1 MDIVLGVSMA
11 PDSIQIVLLQ
21 GENADGATVD
31 EKEFTGSTAE
41 DSPTVSASDRALAA
55 ILATRNDAAAA
66 GLELSA
72 VGVAY
77 TDQLDAAALRAV
89 LAARELENVMLVSA
103 FTAATAL
110 TQFLGGAMGYE
121 RTAVLFV
128 EPDTATLA
136 VVETADGSVTDV
148 RKIETAELLEIVAGL
163 DELPERPDGLFVVG
177 SGVDIAAIKP
187 QLEAATSLAVTAPE
201 EPETALARGAA
212 LASATLFA
220 SKTAAL
226 AYAQDP
232 GTGSLDASG
241 IPEYLSVAD
250 TEQGEED
257 VAYSAV
263 ADDEASAPTVV
274 IDPTEA
280 NAPRRRRVL
289 LVGTAV
295 TVGAISAALALEVAL
310 GLGLRTTVGL
320 LPAPIQNF
328 IAPVEHAIAPQL
340 GPMATKEA
348 VAPKP
353 LTQPVGAPM
362 PAGRLPAAAA
372 VPVPA
377 APGVPIP
384 VVIPPIAPPPAAG
397 SPARPAGEPARG
409 PGADAAVAAC
419 RLAAANSGPPAAGAA
434 TESTSSGPRAAAR
447 PGQGGR
453 APRQSRRRRAGQ
465 RTGPDPRGSRRRW
478 PHGGGPANGPGPG
491 HGAPG
496 GPPRRRQRAGRRRRT
511 AQQRR
516 SLDTELPAAPL
527 LRAVD
532 PSVEVNP
539 TAAADPRPAVN
550 LTAAADRSAA
560 ATSPRAAAQP
570 AAATSPRAAAQPAA
584 ATSPRAAAQ
593 PAAATPRQQRAGQRP
608 GQQRPRQRRQRHPR
622 QQRAGQFP
630 QRQWRQQL
638 PRRQR
643 QQLPERQ
650 RRQQRQWQRQLWRR
664 RVLTSA
670 VGEGLTATAPR
681 CVAGHHATV
690 AARCLSICGAQLQGA
705 SSVVEHHHADH
716 DKDCRHQRGVVFI
729 HPILEPCHRIV
740 EAATGCGVGQ
750 DGNGNR

>member
-11 PDSIQIVLLQ
+11 PDSIHIVLLQ

-41 DSPTVSASDRALAA
+41 DSPTISASDRALAA

-77 TDQLDAAALRAV
+77 TDRLDATALRAV

-110 TQFLGGAMGYE
+110 TQFLGGAIGYE

-148 RKIETAELLEIVAGL
+148 RTIETAELLEIVAGL

-187 QLEAATSLAVTAPE
+187 QLDAATSLAVTVPE

-220 SKTAAL
+220 SETAAL

-232 GTGSLDASG
+232 GTGSLGASS

-250 TEQGEED
+250 TEQGDED

-263 ADDEASAPTVV
+263 ADEEASAPTVV
-274 IDPTEA
+274 IDPSEA

-328 IAPVEHAIAPQL
+328 IAPVEHAIVPQL

-348 VAPKP
+348 VSPKP

-372 VPVPA
+372 VPVPG

-384 VVIPPIAPPPAAG
+384 VVIPPIAPPPAPQVILPDTPASPPAVQAPMQPS
-397 SPARPAGEPARG
+397 SPADSSPPADSPQPLQVPPPQAPPPNQPPPDQGPQPAPGRGGGHPGNPGDGGPVSG
-409 PGADAAVAAC
+409 PG
-419 RLAAANSGPPAAGAA
+419 PIHGA
-434 TESTSSGPRAAAR
+434 
-447 PGQGGR
+447 PGGG
-453 APRQSRRRRAGQ
+453 G
-465 RTGPDPRGSRRRW
+465 

-496 GPPRRRQRAGRRRRT
+496 GPPPEGSGPAGGGEPHSGGPGHGT
-511 AQQRR
+511 PGGAPPEGTGPVGGGEPH
-516 SLDTELPAAPL
+516 SGSGPAGGGEPHSGGGPAGGGNVPESSGP
-527 LRAVD
+527 AGGGNV
-532 PSVEVNP
+532 PESSGPAGGGNVPESSGPAGGGNVPESSGPASVP
-539 TAAADPRPAVN
+539 DSSPPASGGS
-550 LTAAADRSAA
+550 DIPDS
-560 ATSPRAAAQP
+560 SGP
-570 AAATSPRAAAQPAA
+570 
-584 ATSPRAAAQ
+584 
-593 PAAATPRQQRAGQRP
+593 
-608 GQQRPRQRRQRHPR
+608 
-622 QQRAGQFP
+622 
-630 QRQWRQQL
+630 
-638 PRRQR
+638 
-643 QQLPERQ
+643 
-650 RRQQRQWQRQLWRR
+650 
-664 RVLTSA
+664 
-670 VGEGLTATAPR
+670 
-681 CVAGHHATV
+681 
-690 AARCLSICGAQLQGA
+690 A
-705 SSVVEHHHADH
+705 SSPSDSGGSSPSDSGSSSPSDSGSSSPSDSGSSDSGSSDSGSVSSGD
-716 DKDCRHQRGVVFI
+716 
-729 HPILEPCHRIV
+729 
-740 EAATGCGVGQ
+740 
-750 DGNGNR
+750 DG